1 MIHLKY
7 HRENYDIDK
16 ICPLWADY
24 QVAQLIRPGST
35 ILEIGCAT
43 GYIGKFLKEKRN
55 CKMYGIEIDKEAA
68 ELAKPYY
75 EKIIVGNIEDDNTL
89 NQLTINYKPSTIN
102 YFDYILCMNVLEH
115 LKHPQKVLIKFKKLL
130 KPEGSVIVC
139 LPNIA
144 HWSIRLK
151 LLFGNFDYEKGVFGT
166 DHGKGIMDETHL
178 RFFTLETMKK
188 LIISAEYKIEHI
200 SFDPDKGI
208 PKFHGLFLR
217 IPGGWKFLKK
227 FYSLWPTLFGFQFI
241 FKIKPL

>member
-1 MIHLKY
+1 MKY
-7 HRENYDIDK
+7 HRQNYDIDK
-16 ICPLWADY
+16 ICPLWVDF
-24 QVAQLIRPGST
+24 QVVQLIKPGSK

-75 EKIIVGNIEDDNTL
+75 EKLVVGNVEDDRILDLFNDMT
-89 NQLTINYKPSTIN
+89 
-102 YFDYILCMNVLEH
+102 FDFILCMSVLEH
-115 LKHPQKVLIKFKKLL
+115 LKNPRDVLVKVKNFLARGGYLI
-130 KPEGSVIVC
+130 VT

-151 LLFGNFDYEKGVFGT
+151 LLFGDFDYEKGIFGT

-178 RFFTLETMKK
+178 KFFTLKTMKE
-188 LIISAEYKIEHI
+188 LITSAGYKIEYI

-208 PKFHGLFLR
+208 PKFHGLILR
-217 IPGGWKFLKK
+217 LPGGWKLLKK
-227 FYSLWPTLFGFQFI
+227 IYSLWPTLFGFQFI
-241 FKIKPL
+241 FKVKPE